1 MVMIN
6 TLAQIARPTARRRGQ
21 VLLRLMTAC
30 VLLCLNGSAQTTESQ
45 NQPQT
50 AAHCQQHKNMN
61 MVTQQPGRAETA
73 RPAIPDTP
81 VVDQHGKRLNFYTDL
96 VKGKVVA
103 INFIFTT
110 CTTICPPLGA
120 TFAKVGELGGE
131 RFGRDFQLI
140 SISIDPTTDTPQRLK
155 AWSERF
161 NAKPGW
167 TLVTGLKGDIDQLL
181 KALGGFSASIRDHTP
196 AVLIINDTQGVM
208 TRAYGLASPAKLL
221 SVIDAA
227 GKAMTADSM
236 AHGEEDKQ

>member
-1 MVMIN
+1 MRKLMPAR
-6 TLAQIARPTARRRGQ
+6 TGLALLLLLTALS
-21 VLLRLMTAC
+21 LLT
-30 VLLCLNGSAQTTESQ
+30 VSVPAQTTETQNKSQ
-45 NQPQT
+45 A
-50 AAHCQQHKNMN
+50 AAHCEQHKNMN
-61 MVTQQPGRAETA
+61 MGAQQPAQAGTE

-81 VVDQHGKRLNFYTDL
+81 VIDQNGKRLNFYTDL

-120 TFAKVGELGGE
+120 TFAKVGALGGE
-131 RFGRDFQLI
+131 RFGTDFQLI
-140 SISIDPTTDTPQRLK
+140 SISIDPMTDTPQRLK
-155 AWSERF
+155 AWGEKF

-167 TLVTGLKGDIDQLL
+167 TLVTGQKEDIDHLL

-208 TRAYGLASPAKLL
+208 TRAYGLAPPAKLL

-227 GKAMTADSM
+227 SKGMTADSM
-236 AHGEEDKQ
+236 THEEEKK